1 LVAADGV
8 GAKQR
13 QWCSDRT
20 PYPLKKINQSGELD
34 MLARS
39 DAEQHRDP
47 VGISCDSVGI
57 GENFDFHSSLQ
68 PAIAGLCQPRHESS
82 LSLR

>member
-1 LVAADGV
+1 MELAPSSGL
-8 GAKQR
+8 
-13 QWCSDRT
+13 WCSDRT
-20 PYPLKKINQSGELD
+20 PYPLKKINQSCERD

-47 VGISCDSVGI
+47 FGISCDSVGI
-57 GENFDFHSSLQ
+57 GENSISIALQ
-68 PAIAGLCQPRHESS
+68 PAVTRLCQSRHEGS